1 MANSLFQQLN
11 NMASNNSAQGMLR
24 MVRNA
29 ANPVQMI
36 TSLANNNS
44 TLKGILDDVRANG
57 GDAKALFYKRAQ
69 QMGID
74 PNVILNQL
82 K

>member
-11 NMASNNSAQGMLR
+11 NMLSNNNALSMLR
-24 MVRNA
+24 MVKSA
-29 ANPVQMI
+29 SNPTQMI
-36 TSLANNNS
+36 NSLANNNS
-44 TLKGILDDVRANG
+44 ALKGILDDVRANG
-57 GDAKALFYKRAQ
+57 GDAKSLFYKRAQ

-74 PNVILNQL
+74 PNTILNQL